1 MKSIFKLASASL
13 LILSGA
19 AFAAPQAATHP
30 ATAATHAAPATLA
43 KSDATAGKK
52 QIRAEEKHELAACK
66 SMKGAEK
73 TTCRKD
79 AKAKAASAMA
89 HLKDTSH
96 G

>member
-19 AFAAPQAATHP
+19 AFAAPHP
-30 ATAATHAAPATLA
+30 ATAASHAAPAVAA
-43 KSDATAGKK
+43 KSDAMAGKK
-52 QIRAEEKHELAACK
+52 QIKAEEKHELAACK

-89 HLKDTSH
+89 HLKDTRH